1 MKLENAIS
9 ELRKAKQRKFTQTF
23 DLIVNT
29 KNLDLRKPENRF
41 NIEIVLP
48 HGRGKDVKIAVISDS
63 YSGENAIDIEQV
75 REVAKNKRKAKEFV
89 RSYDFFIADVR
100 YMAEIGKLMG
110 RYMGPLNRMPKPLPP
125 NVPVQPI
132 IERLKKTVR
141 AVLKTTPSVQLPVG
155 SEKLEDKQI
164 VENTRAALSAIEK
177 ALPKGRN
184 NIKSIYL
191 KLTMSKPVEVD
202 V

>member
-1 MKLENAIS
+1 MKVAEAVS
-9 ELRKAKQRKFTQTF
+9 ELRKARKRNFVQSF
-23 DLIVNT
+23 DLIVNV

-48 HGRGKDVKIAVISDS
+48 HGRGKPVKVGVISDS
-63 YSGENAIDIEQV
+63 YSGENAISMERI
-75 REVAKNKRKAKEFV
+75 REIAKNKRKAKEFA
-89 RSYDFFIADVR
+89 RQYDFFVADVR

-110 RYMGPLNRMPKPLPP
+110 RYLGPLNKMPKPLPP
-125 NVPVQPI
+125 NAPADAIVK
-132 IERLKKTVR
+132 RLEKTVR
-141 AVLKTTPSVQLPVG
+141 AQLKTNPSVQLPVG
-155 SEKLEDKQI
+155 SEEMEDGKV
-164 VENTRAALSAIEK
+164 VENVNAALEAIEK